1 MKEVFG
7 AIEAG
12 GTKFVCAVGT
22 NSNELYDEIRFP
34 TTTPGET
41 IQSCIEYFK
50 MQQGKYLLKSVGV
63 GAFGP
68 LDLRKESSTFGFIT
82 KTNKT
87 GWTNTNFLGVLKKEL
102 NIPIEIDT
110 DVNAAALGEYYWGA
124 GKGFSDFLYL
134 TIGTGIGG
142 GAIVNGKLLHGFNHP
157 EMGHILIPHNKDN
170 DNICNFHNDC
180 LEGFA
185 SGPAI
190 ENHWKQKAD
199 LLPPE
204 HIAWDNQ
211 ADYIA
216 KALMNYMLILAP
228 KRIIIGGGV
237 MDQKQLFPM
246 IRIKVKKYLNNYIQ
260 IDEIINNLDEY
271 IVPPKLGNKAGIL
284 GAIALAKLS
293 FDNRASAK

>member
-22 NSNELYDEIRFP
+22 NPNELYDEIRFP
-34 TTTPGET
+34 TTTPKET
-41 IQSCIEYFK
+41 IQHCIEYFK
-50 MQQGKYLLKSVGV
+50 MQQGKYLLKSVGI
-63 GAFGP
+63 GSFGP
-68 LDLRKESSTFGFIT
+68 LDLRKDSPTFGFIT

-124 GKGFSDFLYL
+124 GKGFNDFLYL

-157 EMGHILIPHNKDN
+157 EMGHILIPHNKDD

-190 ENHWKQKAD
+190 ENLWKQKAES
-199 LLPPE
+199 LPPE
-204 HIAWDNQ
+204 HIAWNNEV
-211 ADYIA
+211 DYIA
-216 KALMNYMLILAP
+216 KAVVNYMLILAP

-237 MDQKQLFPM
+237 MEQKHLFPM
-246 IRIKVKKYLNNYIQ
+246 IREKVKKYLNGYIHLP
-260 IDEIINNLDEY
+260 EIINNLGEY
-271 IVPPKLGNKAGIL
+271 IVPPELGNKAGIL

-293 FDNRASAK
+293 YNN